1 MKLLR
6 RGTVG
11 VMTLYEILGV
21 SKDTDATG
29 IRSAYRRL
37 ARQCHPDLSGKT
49 DSLRFREI
57 PLAYE
62 TLSDPVSRA
71 RYDRSLEGNIP
82 IRILPTQSRR
92 AYAEPLVAP
101 PPPPPPPNPTFF
113 RPRPSVFV
121 EEDPF
126 NEVFRLMER
135 FFAGF

>member
-6 RGTVG
+6 GDTVG

-37 ARQCHPDLSGKT
+37 ARQCHPDFSGKT

-57 PLAYE
+57 RLAYE

-92 AYAEPLVAP
+92 AYAEPLISPQPSDP
-101 PPPPPPPNPTFF
+101 PFF
-113 RPRPSVFV
+113 RSHRFIFV

-126 NEVFRLMER
+126 NEVFRVMER